1 MTTTLEQSIAEQY
14 VQLHPV
20 SWETFNQLLEDLGDN
35 RNKRLTY
42 YQKTLQI
49 MSPLGRHENNNRFI
63 ESLISVIAD
72 ELNID
77 LKKFGSLTLKSQPLK
92 QGAEPDSC
100 YYITNEYQIRSKQN
114 IDLAIDPPPDL
125 VLEVDI
131 TSGSL
136 NKLPIYAN
144 FRVPEFWQY
153 KGSKLKVFLLEE
165 ESNIYQEAKASKI
178 FPFLDLNKI
187 PQLIEQS
194 LEIGET
200 ATLKQF
206 RQWLRNNARY

>member
-1 MTTTLEQSIAEQY
+1 MTTTLEQSIAEKY
-14 VQLHPV
+14 IQLHPV

-49 MSPLGRHENNNRFI
+49 MSPLGKHESNNRFI
-63 ESLISVIAD
+63 DDLIRAIAD
-72 ELNID
+72 ELGLN
-77 LKKFGSLTLKSQPLK
+77 LKKFGSLTLKSQPLQ
-92 QGAEPDSC
+92 QGIEPDSC
-100 YYITNEYQIRSKQN
+100 YYITNEYQVRSKQN
-114 IDLAIDPPPDL
+114 IDLDSDPPPDL
-125 VLEVDI
+125 VVEIDI

-144 FRVPEFWQY
+144 FRVPEVWQY
-153 KGSKLKVFLLEE
+153 DGEKLTVFLLKE
-165 ESNIYQEAKASKI
+165 ESNTYQEVKASKI
-178 FPFLDLNKI
+178 FSFLDLNLI

-206 RQWLRNNARY
+206 RQWVRNNAK

>member
-1 MTTTLEQSIAEQY
+1 MTATLESAIAEHI
-14 VQLHPV
+14 VLLNPV
-20 SWETFNQLLEDLGDN
+20 SWETFNQLLAELGDK
-35 RNKRLTY
+35 RNKRLAY
-42 YQKTLQI
+42 YQGTLEI
-49 MSPLGRHENNNRFI
+49 MSPLGRHESNNRFI

-72 ELNID
+72 ELNIN
-77 LKKFGSLTLKSQPLK
+77 LKKFGSLTLKSQPLQ
-92 QGAEPDSC
+92 QGVEPDSC
-100 YYITNEYQIRSKQN
+100 YYITNESQVRSKQN
-114 IDLAIDPPPDL
+114 IDLDIDPPPDL
-125 VLEVDI
+125 VLEIDI

-153 KGSKLKVFLLEE
+153 DGEKLTVFLLEE
-165 ESNIYQEAKASKI
+165 ASNTYQKVDKSQI
-178 FPFLDLNKI
+178 FPFLDLKQI

-206 RQWLRNNARY
+206 RQWVRNNAKQ

>member
-1 MTTTLEQSIAEQY
+1 MTTTLDSSIAEKY
-14 VQLHPV
+14 IQLHPV

-49 MSPLGRHENNNRFI
+49 MSPLGQHENNNRLI
-63 ESLISVIAD
+63 ESLISVITD
-72 ELNID
+72 ELNINI
-77 LKKFGSLTLKSQPLK
+77 KKFGSLILKSQPLQ
-92 QGAEPDSC
+92 QGVEPDSC
-100 YYITNEYQIRSKQN
+100 YYIKNEFRVRGKQN
-114 IDLAIDPPPDL
+114 IDLDIDPPPDL

-153 KGSKLKVFLLEE
+153 KGDQLKVLLLEE
-165 ESNIYQEAKASKI
+165 GSNTYQEAKTSKI
-178 FPFLDLNKI
+178 FPFLDLKKI
-187 PQLIEQS
+187 PQLIQQS
-194 LEIGET
+194 LDIGET

-206 RQWLRNNARY
+206 RQWVRENAEQ

>member
-1 MTTTLEQSIAEQY
+1 MITTLDSSIAEQY

-20 SWETFNQLLEDLGDN
+20 SWETFNQLLEELGDN

-42 YQKTLQI
+42 YQKPLQI
-49 MSPLGRHENNNRFI
+49 MSPLGKHESNNRFI
-63 ESLISVIAD
+63 DDLIRAITD
-72 ELNID
+72 ELGLN
-77 LKKFGSLTLKSQPLK
+77 LKKFGSLTLKSQPLQ
-92 QGAEPDSC
+92 QGVEPDSY
-100 YYITNEYQIRSKQN
+100 YYITNEYRVRSKEN
-114 IDLAIDPPPDL
+114 IDLEIDPPPGL

-153 KGSKLKVFLLEE
+153 DGQKLTVFLLEKS
-165 ESNIYQEAKASKI
+165 SNIYREVDKSQI
-178 FPFLDLNKI
+178 FPFLDLKQI
-187 PQLIEQS
+187 PQLIHHS

-206 RQWLRNNARY
+206 RQWVKNHAE

>member
-1 MTTTLEQSIAEQY
+1 MTTTLEAAIAEQY
-14 VQLHPV
+14 IQLHPV
-20 SWETFNQLLEDLGDN
+20 SWETFNQLLEELGDN

-49 MSPLGRHENNNRFI
+49 MSPLGKHENNNRFI

-72 ELNID
+72 ELNVN

-92 QGAEPDSC
+92 QGVEPDSC
-100 YYITNEYQIRSKQN
+100 YYITNESQVRSKQN
-114 IDLAIDPPPDL
+114 IDLDIDPPPDL
-125 VLEVDI
+125 VLEIDI

-144 FRVPEFWQY
+144 FGVPEFWQY
-153 KGSKLKVFLLEE
+153 KGDKLKVFLLEE
-165 ESNIYQEAKASKI
+165 ESNTYQEAKASKI
-178 FPFLDLNKI
+178 FPFLDLKQI
-187 PQLIEQS
+187 PQLIERS
-194 LEIGET
+194 LDIGET

-206 RQWLRNNARY
+206 RQWVKNHAK

>member
-1 MTTTLEQSIAEQY
+1 MTTTLDPSIAEQY
-14 VQLHPV
+14 IQLHPV
-20 SWETFNQLLEDLGDN
+20 SWETFNQLLEELGDN

-42 YQKTLQI
+42 YQKTLEI
-49 MSPLGRHENNNRFI
+49 MSPLGKHENSNRFI

-72 ELNID
+72 ELNLN
-77 LKKFGSLTLKSQPLK
+77 LKKFGSLTLKSQPLQ
-92 QGAEPDSC
+92 QGVEPDSC
-100 YYITNEYQIRSKQN
+100 YYITNEFRVRSKEN
-114 IDLAIDPPPDL
+114 IDLENDPPPDL
-125 VLEVDI
+125 ILEVDI

-153 KGSKLKVFLLEE
+153 DGKKLTVFLLEE
-165 ESNIYQEAKASKI
+165 SSNTYREVNQSEI
-178 FPFLDLNKI
+178 FPFLHLNQI
-187 PQLIEQS
+187 PQLIQQS

-206 RQWLRNNARY
+206 RQWVKSHAE